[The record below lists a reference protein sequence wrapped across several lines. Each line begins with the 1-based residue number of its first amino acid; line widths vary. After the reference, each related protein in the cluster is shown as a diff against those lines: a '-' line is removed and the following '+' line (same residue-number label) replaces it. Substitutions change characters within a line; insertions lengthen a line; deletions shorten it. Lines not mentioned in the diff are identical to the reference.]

1 MHQKI
6 WSRTDMQLSA
16 DQISSDEDLESAAAN
31 LQTNQGF
38 VIESVQAEAILKHQ
52 CHLTVAKGNLGSR
65 HYALAFPKGS
75 ALTDKVS
82 KLILEYSENGIL
94 FTLKQ
99 KWNQPQNCSHS
110 ESIKDIN
117 SSRALPFYGP
127 FMLLLFAGVTALAL
141 AFIELL
147 VYACLRSKRAS
158 FCLPSSGPTGARG
171 GKACAILK
179 EELSSV
185 ISRAPEAARRRS
197 RIETANTPGM
207 TSPRLN
213 RFRQNG
219 DVLRTATATN
229 GNGIKNGHATTYY
242 QTQALLRQDANEDN
256 AQL

>member
-1 MHQKI
+1 
-6 WSRTDMQLSA
+6 
-16 DQISSDEDLESAAAN
+16 
-31 LQTNQGF
+31 
-38 VIESVQAEAILKHQ
+38 
-52 CHLTVAKGNLGSR
+52 
-65 HYALAFPKGS
+65 
-75 ALTDKVS
+75 
-82 KLILEYSENGIL
+82 
-94 FTLKQ
+94 
-99 KWNQPQNCSHS
+99 
-110 ESIKDIN
+110 
-117 SSRALPFYGP
+117 
-127 FMLLLFAGVTALAL
+127 MLLLFAGVTALAL

-185 ISRAPEAARRRS
+185 ISRAPEARRRS

-219 DVLRTATATN
+219 DVLRAATTASN

-256 AQL
+256 AQLWSQQLKTSGKQIMTSSSISFS